1 MTNIHKKLGIIV
13 SDILMNFFPTG
24 EHTLL
29 SPLEIELLNS
39 INNQQIIPVFQ
50 PIVNSHMR
58 IKGFEILSR
67 WRKGDVLLQPDQF
80 LPYITSE
87 YVWMS
92 LTIYILL
99 ESIDNINKNN
109 GKYYFSI
116 NIPPK
121 VAYNLILPLLITT
134 AVKNLHNPT
143 WANCLILEFSE
154 SINFKNED
162 TIISNI
168 NEINKLGVR
177 ILLDDCF
184 SSTSLIYPIKLPR
197 LGGYKLDKC
206 IVDVFM
212 NDFDSQALIKT
223 LVYYCRLTNS
233 ICIAEGVDELSK
245 FISLKRMGVVF
256 FQGYLISKPMMK
268 NEMYLYTHK
277 KNKLTIIQATK
288 SKNDFIFRK

>member
-1 MTNIHKKLGIIV
+1 MTNIHKKLEVIAN
-13 SDILMNFFPTG
+13 DILMNFFSMG
-24 EHTLL
+24 EQTLL

-67 WRKGDVLLQPDQF
+67 WRKDDILLQPDQF
-80 LPYITSE
+80 LPYITSD
-87 YVWMS
+87 YIWMS
-92 LTIYILL
+92 LTTYTLL

-109 GKYYFSI
+109 GRFYFSI

-121 VAYNLILPLLITT
+121 VAYNLVLPLLITT
-134 AVKNLHNPT
+134 AVKKLHNPC

-154 SINFKNED
+154 SINFKKED
-162 TIISNI
+162 AIISNI

-177 ILLDDCF
+177 IFLDDCF

-212 NDFDSQALIKT
+212 NDFDSQALIKS

-245 FISLKRMGVVF
+245 FISLKRMGIVF

-268 NEMYLYTHK
+268 NEMYHYIHK
-277 KNKLTIIQATK
+277 KK
-288 SKNDFIFRK
+288 